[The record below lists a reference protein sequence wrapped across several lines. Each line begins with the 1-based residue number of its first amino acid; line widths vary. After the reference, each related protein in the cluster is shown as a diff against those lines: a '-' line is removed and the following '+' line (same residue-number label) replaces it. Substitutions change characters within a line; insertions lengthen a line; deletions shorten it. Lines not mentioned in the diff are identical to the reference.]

1 MIQTGAPPIAFAVAA
16 AERRLVR
23 RLHERGAPSADRA
36 QPLAN
41 LSGLEKRRL
50 SGLVRAGAVR
60 ESEPGKYFMNA
71 AGLEAYRHARRI
83 RSAVFLAALV
93 VVLAVIWGI
102 VRR

>member
-1 MIQTGAPPIAFAVAA
+1 VAA

-23 RLHERGAPSADRA
+23 RLHELGATSADRA
-36 QPLAN
+36 QPLPD

-50 SGLVRAGAVR
+50 GRLVRAGAVR
-60 ESEPGKYFMNA
+60 EPEAGKYYMDA
-71 AGLEAYRHARRI
+71 AGLEAYANARRI
-83 RSAVFLAALV
+83 RGAVFIAVAV

>member
-1 MIQTGAPPIAFAVAA
+1 MIQTGAPPIAFGVAA

-23 RLHERGAPSADRA
+23 RLHELGATSPDRA

-41 LSGLEKRRL
+41 LSGLERRRL
-50 SGLVRAGAVR
+50 GRLVRGGAVR
-60 ESEPGKYFMNA
+60 EPEPGKYFMDA
-71 AGLEAYRHARRI
+71 AGLEAYRNARRI
-83 RSAVFLAALV
+83 RSALFLAALV